1 MNALYHARAV
11 RIANDAADQMN
22 RWPCGFRL
30 GGEGAHLQETL
41 SGFGNERRAVRQSSW
56 CVALCLGFRA
66 LPESGG
72 VIMTILAQRH
82 RNEQKQNSAG
92 CSARRHCR
100 DKKTAA
106 MEVPDK
112 DGQTER
118 HECQYDRMADR
129 RWYRADPPRRCC
141 RNAWRRG
148 QARCR
153 GLRQRKG
160 TDQEVIA
167 AVSRDAEDDVD
178 RSNSSQAGK
187 RCFVDAIRPRLGVD
201 RIIVSD
207 RNRHLRINDGFVR
220 AETIKI

>member
-11 RIANDAADQMN
+11 RIANYAADQMN

-41 SGFGNERRAVRQSSW
+41 SGFGNERRAVRQPSW
-56 CVALCLGFRA
+56 CVALCLCFRT
-66 LPESGG
+66 LPWSGD

-92 CSARRHCR
+92 GGARRHCR

-112 DGQTER
+112 DAQTER
-118 HECQYDRMADR
+118 HERQHDRMSDR
-129 RWYRADPPRRCC
+129 RRYRADPPRRCC
-141 RNAWRRG
+141 RNAWHGR
-148 QARCR
+148 QAWCRC
-153 GLRQRKG
+153 LRQRNG

-167 AVSRDAEDDVD
+167 TVPRDAED
-178 RSNSSQAGK
+178 
-187 RCFVDAIRPRLGVD
+187 
-201 RIIVSD
+201 
-207 RNRHLRINDGFVR
+207 
-220 AETIKI
+220 